1 MSIGPMEIA
10 LILIVVLL
18 LFGGKRIPELAKA
31 LGRASYEYKKAKEVI
46 KKEAQDLKDEIEA
59 NSEKPAEYQIKDNSQ
74 NPEV

>member
-10 LILIVVLL
+10 LILVVVLL
-18 LFGGKRIPELAKA
+18 LFGGQRIPVLAKA

-59 NSEKPAEYQIKDNSQ
+59 NTEKPAEYQIKDNSK